1 MTAFPQA
8 LPLTAQ
14 GLHCTIGDKK
24 ILKGLDLTLAPGEI
38 LGILGP
44 NGAGKS
50 TLLRCLAGLI
60 PSEGTIELQGRLL
73 QSLKTRQIARESA
86 LMHQNTSVCYPFPA
100 SEVVM
105 MGRYPH
111 QGRFRPEST
120 EDRRLVAQAME
131 FTDTQRLADQSID
144 TMSGGERQRVLFA
157 KSLAQDTPVLL
168 LDEPSASLDI
178 SYQEQIFRYAQKLAA
193 EGKAIVAAV
202 HDLRLAAR
210 YCTRVILLS
219 HGEVLAQGSPEEA
232 LTPANLLAA
241 YGVRVR
247 VYRNPVTGQLDFH
260 LWEVETPAG
269 KPSVHVIAGGGA
281 GSEVLRHLAG
291 EGYSVTSGVLS
302 PGDSDLQVAGVYGI
316 PTVTSPPFSP
326 IDDRAFDEN
335 LARVLA
341 AEVTVLCNL
350 AIGQQNLR
358 NLEAAASAR
367 SLVILEDDDPEG
379 RDFTGGPGLEAYR
392 ALRSR
397 AVVLKTTNLAHWLTL
412 FP

>member
-1 MTAFPQA
+1 MTA
-8 LPLTAQ
+8 PLAARN
-14 GLHCTIGDKK
+14 LRCTIGNKE

-50 TLLRCLAGLI
+50 TLLRCLNGLL
-60 PSEGTIELQGRLL
+60 PSEGTVELHGRLL
-73 QSLKTRQIARESA
+73 ASLKTRQIAREST

-105 MGRYPH
+105 MGRYAH
-111 QGRFRPEST
+111 QGRFRPESA
-120 EDRRLVAQAME
+120 EDRRIVGEVMN
-131 FTDTQRLADQSID
+131 FTDTAKLAAQPID

-178 SYQEQIFRYAQKLAA
+178 SYQEQIFRFAEKLAG

-219 HGEVLAQGSPEEA
+219 HGTVLAEGTPETV
-232 LTPANLLAA
+232 LTPAHLQTA

-260 LWEVETPAG
+260 LTEDEIVGHRPHI
-269 KPSVHVIAGGGA
+269 HVIGGGGSA
-281 GSEVLRHLAG
+281 SEVLRKLSG
-291 EGYSVTSGVLS
+291 GNCTLTCGVLS
-302 PGDSDLQVAGVYGI
+302 PGDSDLQVAEVYGI
-316 PTVTSPPFSP
+316 PAVLSPPFSP
-326 IDDRAFDEN
+326 IGDQAHQEN
-335 LARVLA
+335 RLHV
-341 AEVTVLCNL
+341 AEADVTILCNL
-350 AIGQQNLR
+350 VIGEQNLR
-358 NLEAAASAR
+358 NLEAAAEAR
-367 SLVILEDDDPEG
+367 NLVVLEDDNPAD
-379 RDFTGGPGLEAYR
+379 RDFTGGRGLEIYR
-392 ALRSR
+392 NLLGRATVLESAQLSDWLASRS
-397 AVVLKTTNLAHWLTL
+397 
-412 FP
+412 P